1 MSGDIALSQN
11 ASFEFDISV
20 MTDDLQTDGGLRTA
34 VIVSLYTDR
43 RVETDEL
50 PTEEKS
56 RRGWFGDLFAENV
69 GDLIGSRLWLLKRS
83 KVSDETRN
91 LAEDYAQE
99 ALQWLI
105 DDGIADTIDVSADFD
120 SNNALAIQCIITK
133 PNGDALPFQ
142 YESPWAI
149 EGAR

>member
-1 MSGDIALSQN
+1 MGGDICLTQN
-11 ASFEFDISV
+11 ADYDFDITV
-20 MTDDLQTDGGLRTA
+20 ETDDLKTDEGLRTA

-50 PTEEKS
+50 PPEEKS

-69 GDLIGSRLWLLKRS
+69 GDLIGSRLWLLKRA
-83 KVSDETRN
+83 KATDETRN

-105 DDGIADTIDVSADFD
+105 DDGVADSIDISASYDA
-120 SNNALAIQCIITK
+120 NKALAIECIINK
-133 PNGDALPFQ
+133 PNGEALPFQ
-142 YESPWAI
+142 FESPWAI
-149 EGAR
+149 EGAK